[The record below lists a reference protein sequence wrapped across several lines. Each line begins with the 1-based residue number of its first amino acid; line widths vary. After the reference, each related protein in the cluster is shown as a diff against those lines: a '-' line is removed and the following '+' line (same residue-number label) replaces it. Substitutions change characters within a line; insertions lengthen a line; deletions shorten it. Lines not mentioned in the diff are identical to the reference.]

1 MKKTIFILLTVFLL
15 AGFCFGINVTSAAGP
30 VKMKAISFVPKNHP
44 LVNPQGH
51 EWIKMINE
59 ALEGTVEIKYTGGPE
74 VVPPK
79 EQIEAVRNNVVQI
92 TMLPV
97 AYYSS
102 HAPSAA
108 TAVLV
113 KFKSAMEMRKS
124 DYHKYLVEVHEGI
137 GVRYIGPVIWGGFYT
152 WSKKPIK
159 HIEDLKGMK
168 MRSFFLYDRFQK
180 ALGIA
185 PVNMPTGEIFTALE
199 RGVIDGFC
207 FPLVG
212 PRVMGLTKSAKYLI
226 PYPFY
231 ANDVMFLMNLKT
243 WNKLPKSA
251 QAKIDEITAKKYDP
265 YMMDF
270 VNGNEKKEW
279 VELAKVGVKKVN
291 FPPEIAKKYVNTAYD
306 AKWKEFSEKIPADLI
321 QKLKK
326 LTGN

>member
-1 MKKTIFILLTVFLL
+1 MKKTIFFLVTVFLL
-15 AGFCFGINVTSAAGP
+15 AGFCFGINIASAAGP
-30 VKMKAISFVPKNHP
+30 IKMKAVTFVPKNHP

-51 EWIKMINE
+51 EGIKMITE
-59 ALEGTVEIKYTGGPE
+59 ALEGTVEIKYAGGPE
-74 VVPPK
+74 VIPPR

-92 TMLPV
+92 IMTPT
-97 AYYSS
+97 AYYASQ
-102 HAPSAA
+102 APAA
-108 TAVLV
+108 NTSVLV
-113 KFKSAMEMRKS
+113 KFKDAMEMRKS
-124 DYHKYLVEVHEGI
+124 AFHNYLVDVHEQI
-137 GVRYIGPVIWGGFYT
+137 GTRYMGTVVWGEFYT
-152 WSKKPIK
+152 WSKKPINQLG
-159 HIEDLKGMK
+159 DLKGMK

-185 PVNMPTGEIFTALE
+185 PVTMPTGEIFTALE

-207 FPLVG
+207 FPLLG
-212 PRVMGLTKSAKYLI
+212 PRVMGLTKSAKYII

-251 QAKIDEITAKKYDP
+251 QDKINEVTANKYDP
-265 YMMDF
+265 YMMDL
-270 VNGNEKKEW
+270 VNGNAAKEW

-291 FPPEIAKKYVNTAYD
+291 FSSEEARKYVDTAYD
-306 AKWKEFSEKIPADLI
+306 VKWKEFGEKMPADLI